1 MKTFRSLIFR
11 EDRVCPWWLAWTFDN
26 PLRRLIHKPK
36 EIFGPYVRE
45 GMIVADLG
53 CGMGYFSIAMAKM
66 VGKKGVVISLDLQQE
81 MLDLTVRR
89 ARKAGVADRIRP
101 VRARESDI
109 MISDPVDFVLAFWM
123 VHEVQ
128 DIPQFFR
135 QVASILNEGGA
146 FLYAE
151 PRMHVSS
158 RRFKEILG
166 YAQEAGF
173 RVSDVPT
180 VRFSRAALM
189 TAKKG

>member
-1 MKTFRSLIFR
+1 MKIFRNLIFR

-26 PLRRLIHKPK
+26 PLRRLVHKPE
-36 EIFGPYVRE
+36 EIFGPFVRE
-45 GMIVADLG
+45 GMIVADIG

-66 VGKKGVVISLDLQQE
+66 VGKKGKVIALDLQQE
-81 MLDLTVRR
+81 MLDLMVKR

-101 VRARESDI
+101 VLAREGDI
-109 MISDPVDFVLAFWM
+109 MLNDPVDFVLAFWM

-135 QVASILNEGGA
+135 QVASILKEGGV

-151 PRMHVSS
+151 PRMHVPS

-166 YAQEAGF
+166 YSRQAGF
-173 RVSDVPT
+173 RVSDGPT
-180 VRFSRAALM
+180 VRFSRVALM